1 MNKNEFQKYLELQ
14 NKDAF
19 LEIFDVFGKAYK
31 IESVF
36 SEHDDYF
43 ELYYNKESEDN
54 PITINEILEEI
65 KDYNGEIRVDMIVG
79 DEDGNDTSIEVSFEN
94 LKVVNAILDEID
106 FYKTVSNEDFDNEL
120 EDCLNEMSSC
130 ELSKMLMS
138 TKHYEA
144 TYEEFNN
151 RVLSNLYRMYLL
163 NEGEDDITDK
173 GTVPESITQEIVNK
187 FNDSKNMSNEINI
200 NNVGD

>member
-106 FYKTVSNEDFDNEL
+106 FYKTVSSEDFDNEL

-151 RVLSNLYRMYLL
+151 RVLSNLYGMYLL